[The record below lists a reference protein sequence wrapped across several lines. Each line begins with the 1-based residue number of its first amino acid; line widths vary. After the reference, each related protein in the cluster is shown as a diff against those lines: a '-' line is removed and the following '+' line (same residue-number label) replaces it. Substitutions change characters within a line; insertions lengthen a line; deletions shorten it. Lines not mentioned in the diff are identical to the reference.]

1 MRIVCALTNKY
12 MSPLTSPASVEQD
25 EAVAA
30 RMLAQCGKV
39 NNLKEIIEG
48 KKLPKRRNV
57 GSLLD
62 DSEDDGGT
70 TTGAYLMC

>member
-1 MRIVCALTNKY
+1 